1 MTPRP
6 WAERGRRRAA
16 KLGID
21 DARLPLGQSWTVRP
35 LAARG
40 LRRTLRGG

>member
-21 DARLPLGQSWTVRP
+21 DARLPLGQSCSVDP